1 MLCGFAALAP
11 YMQTPVM
18 PDPGDTWYASGLF
31 PAVEKGSYW
40 PTSRAQDFK
49 TLADLIKKSCK
60 GQVTWNRTAS

>member
-31 PAVEKGSYW
+31 PAVEKGSYG
-40 PTSRAQDFK
+40 PTSRAQGFK